1 MDVSTTHGVSE
12 WRGWSSVRA
21 TSAALAAAML
31 LAQGCATSDASPRS
45 TSARA
50 SVAAPLRAVT
60 NSANTPTHTRRAAD
74 EPWKL
79 GEVLERIASGSPTLG
94 QALARIDQ
102 ARAAVR
108 EARASYAP
116 ELSLQ
121 VDFVATDDPAQAFAL
136 LLNQERLSLG
146 PAFDPT
152 PGSTRN
158 WREQVRLDW
167 PLFAPG
173 RSQAHAAAREG
184 ELAARA
190 QGEAIERRLLNAGVQ
205 SWLALRAALEL
216 ERVAQESI
224 AAVEQRLEQTRVRAR
239 EGAALQADVLR
250 LEVRVAAS
258 RDEAAKAQYS
268 VARARN
274 ALAAL
279 MNVRAEDLQRVDAA
293 PIEVGANL
301 APELA
306 QLLERARRERSDLV
320 AMGHRVRTAELASSA
335 REAERL
341 PSLGL
346 FASYAFD
353 DEELRLDSDLDKYL
367 VGVGLRVPLSARTGP
382 RIEGAQAQERVA
394 VLELRA
400 LELEVEREVRDAW
413 AEQAAARQSLALA
426 QSAVQAAEEA
436 FRVLSLAQDAGGAT
450 VTDVLEAQ
458 DALNLAKVRG
468 VAAAAGVQLAR
479 ARLVAAI
486 GGVQ

>member
-1 MDVSTTHGVSE
+1 MGAPTNQGA
-12 WRGWSSVRA
+12 RKQRNRRRA
-21 TSAALAAAML
+21 RAAVLVAALVLAPSCATDAAARGSTGPRPSI
-31 LAQGCATSDASPRS
+31 ARTTRAPAHDASAPADPQR
-45 TSARA
+45 
-50 SVAAPLRAVT
+50 VA
-60 NSANTPTHTRRAAD
+60 D
-74 EPWKL
+74 QPWRL
-79 GEVLERIASGSPTLG
+79 SEVLERIASGSPTLG

-190 QGEAIERRLLNAGVQ
+190 QSEAIERRLLNAGVQ

-216 ERVAQESI
+216 ERVARESI

-250 LEVRVAAS
+250 FEVRVAAS
-258 RDEAAKAQYS
+258 RDEAARAQFS

-279 MNVRAEDLQRVDAA
+279 MDVRAEELLRVDSA
-293 PIEVGANL
+293 PVEVGA
-301 APELA
+301 ELESELGA
-306 QLLERARRERSDLV
+306 LLERARRERADLT
-320 AMGHRVRTAELASSA
+320 ALAHRVRTAELASSA

-353 DEELRLDSDLDKYL
+353 DQDLRLDSDLDKYL

-382 RIEGAQAQERVA
+382 RIEGARAQERVA
-394 VLELRA
+394 ALELRS
-400 LELEVEREVRDAW
+400 LELEIEREVRDAW
-413 AEQAAARQSLALA
+413 AEEAAARQSLALA
-426 QSAVQAAEEA
+426 QSAIQAAEEA

-468 VAAAAGVQLAR
+468 VAASAGVQLAR

>member
-1 MDVSTTHGVSE
+1 MGAPTSQEARTE
-12 WRGWSSVRA
+12 RNRRRA
-21 TSAALAAAML
+21 RAAALVAG
-31 LAQGCATSDASPRS
+31 LALVQSCATD
-45 TSARA
+45 
-50 SVAAPLRAVT
+50 VAARGSTGPRPSIARTTRAP
-60 NSANTPTHTRRAAD
+60 SHDTRSPAEAQRVAD
-74 EPWKL
+74 QPWRL

-108 EARASYAP
+108 ETRASYAP

-190 QGEAIERRLLNAGVQ
+190 QGEAIEKRLLNAGVQ

-216 ERVAQESI
+216 ERVARESI

-258 RDEAAKAQYS
+258 RDEAARAQFS

-279 MNVRAEDLQRVDAA
+279 MDVRAEELLRVDSA
-293 PIEVGANL
+293 PVEVGAGL
-301 APELA
+301 ESELGA
-306 QLLERARRERSDLV
+306 LLERARRERADLT
-320 AMGHRVRTAELASSA
+320 ALAHRVRTAELASSA

-353 DEELRLDSDLDKYL
+353 DQDLRLDSDLDKYL
-367 VGVGLRVPLSARTGP
+367 VGVGLRLPLSARTGP
-382 RIEGAQAQERVA
+382 RIEGARAQERVA
-394 VLELRA
+394 ALELRS
-400 LELEVEREVRDAW
+400 LELEIEREVRDAW
-413 AEQAAARQSLALA
+413 AEEAAAQQSLALA
-426 QSAVQAAEEA
+426 QSAIQAAEEA

-468 VAAAAGVQLAR
+468 VAAGAGVQLAR